1 MQSIMLFPLSSIV
14 MPEGKMALRIFEP
27 RYQRMVAECMKSD
40 ASFGMCLSDLHTGGG
55 EPPLSQFG
63 TQVKIVD
70 FERLKD
76 GMLGITVVGTQ
87 RFRIDSIEVES
98 DGLRI
103 AQVEWQ
109 TNWPMQEMVQGDA
122 YLAERLQE
130 IYQEIP
136 QVGQLYPHCFF
147 DDACWVTQRWLELM
161 PLTYEQFDQLSRHDD
176 CQIALSYLRFAM
188 NDE

>member
-1 MQSIMLFPLSSIV
+1 MQTIMLFPLGSIV

-27 RYQRMVAECMKSD
+27 RYQRMVAECMKTDSC
-40 ASFGMCLSDLHTGGG
+40 FGICLSDLDAGDAQ
-55 EPPLSQFG
+55 PPLSQFG
-63 TQVKIVD
+63 TWVKIVD
-70 FERLKD
+70 FEQLSD
-76 GMLGITVVGTQ
+76 GMLGITVVGIK
-87 RFRIDSIEVES
+87 RFRIDSIETDS

-109 TNWPMQEMVQGDA
+109 ASWPMQEMHQDDS

-130 IYQEIP
+130 VYQEIP
-136 QVGQLYPHCFF
+136 QVGKLYPHCFF

-188 NDE
+188 SEE